1 VDWDV
6 GDRVWVSIKSWKTA
20 RPSKKLD
27 QQIAG
32 PYRVL
37 EKVRANAYR
46 IELLASIKV
55 YNVLNASKLRK
66 VADDPLL
73 GQIVDELPPIMVD
86 SEQE

>member
-1 VDWDV
+1 M
-6 GDRVWVSIKSWKTA
+6 
-20 RPSKKLD
+20 
-27 QQIAG
+27 AG

-55 YNVLNASKLRK
+55 YNVLNTSKLRK

-73 GQIVDELPPIMVD
+73 G
-86 SEQE
+86 